1 MSFILY
7 IQSRQDENINNV
19 ILKNEDVATVAARGN
34 RDRCRLILYP
44 DAIVC
49 CNLKTKLLARYFS
62 LEIETRKKDSFF
74 SLVQNMLF
82 FGLFQS
88 SIYTGQFLKVPP
100 MIILIPVVSYSSSVC
115 FLTIFFC
122 FKDKSK
128 TNLKTAYKEFE
139 KSKNNVN
146 LRSKIS

>member
-62 LEIETRKKDSFF
+62 LEIETRKNDSFLF
-74 SLVQNMLF
+74 PSPKYALLWFIPIFDLHWTVPQSSSDDNPDTGGKLF
-82 FGLFQS
+82 FIDMFFDNFLLF
-88 SIYTGQFLKVPP
+88 
-100 MIILIPVVSYSSSVC
+100 
-115 FLTIFFC
+115 
-122 FKDKSK
+122 
-128 TNLKTAYKEFE
+128 
-139 KSKNNVN
+139 
-146 LRSKIS
+146 